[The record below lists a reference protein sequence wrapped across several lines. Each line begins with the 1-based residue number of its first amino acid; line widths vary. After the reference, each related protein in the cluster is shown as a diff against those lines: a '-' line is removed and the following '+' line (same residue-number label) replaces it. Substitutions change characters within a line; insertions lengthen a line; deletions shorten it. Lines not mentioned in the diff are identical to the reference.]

1 MVSRIR
7 QDEEKDRRYKEEGQ
21 EDYRDKPR
29 GKQRERD
36 HQRCTRYVNIRITP
50 NEQEMIR
57 SAARRRGITI
67 SKYIMFLV
75 RQDLNKEKDEREKKK
90 SELRSWD
97 ELLVRGDEEF

>member
-1 MVSRIR
+1 MVRKKANGEI
-7 QDEEKDRRYKEEGQ
+7 DRRYKEEGQ

-29 GKQRERD
+29 GNQRDRD

-57 SAARRRGITI
+57 RAAKRRGITT

-75 RQDLNKEKDEREKKK
+75 RQDLNKEKEERERKKNAK
-90 SELRSWD
+90 
-97 ELLVRGDEEF
+97 G

>member
-7 QDEEKDRRYKEEGQ
+7 QDEEKDRRYKEDGQ
-21 EDYRDKPR
+21 EDYRNKPR

-57 SAARRRGITI
+57 SATRRRGITI

>member
-1 MVSRIR
+1 MMVRKTANGEI
-7 QDEEKDRRYKEEGQ
+7 DRRYKEEGQ

-29 GKQRERD
+29 GNQRDRD

-57 SAARRRGITI
+57 SAARRRGITT

-75 RQDLNKEKDEREKKK
+75 RQDLNKEKEERERKKNAK
-90 SELRSWD
+90 
-97 ELLVRGDEEF
+97 G